1 MLYESRAREGELT
14 ASHHGRACGALE
26 IEIPASELRTHL
38 SSSRDPATLTSGPGG
53 RHRRVLSREIEFF
66 CGVFLRTRI
75 WRDRPASVRGRSE
88 PAIPSLIVCRLSS
101 VACRLSSVVCRLSSV
116 VCRLSSPATLS
127 LFYLLPPRL
136 DLHGPPAHAH
146 APAHAGNRARFGVAP
161 RSSSTTSVP
170 AARASATFLT

>member
-75 WRDRPASVRGRSE
+75 WRDRPASE

-101 VACRLSSVVCRLSSV
+101 VVCRLSSVVCRLSSV

-146 APAHAGNRARFGVAP
+146 APAPAHAGNRARFGVAP

-170 AARASATFLT
+170 AARAPATFLT

>member
-1 MLYESRAREGELT
+1 VLYESRAREGELT

-88 PAIPSLIVCRLSS
+88 PAIPSLIVCRLSL
-101 VACRLSSVVCRLSSV
+101 VVCRLSSVVCRLSSV

-127 LFYLLPPRL
+127 LFSLLPPRL
-136 DLHGPPAHAH
+136 DLHGPAHAH

-170 AARASATFLT
+170 AARAPATFLT

>member
-66 CGVFLRTRI
+66 CG
-75 WRDRPASVRGRSE
+75 RGFGGIGLLRSE
-88 PAIPSLIVCRLSS
+88 PAIPSLIVCRLS
-101 VACRLSSVVCRLSSV
+101 LVVCRLSLV

-127 LFYLLPPRL
+127 LFSLLPPRL

-146 APAHAGNRARFGVAP
+146 APAHARNRARFGVAP

-170 AARASATFLT
+170 AARAPPWW